1 MRRKK
6 RLSLR
11 SNQARKKQQK
21 PNAIGRGGALLRPM
35 GSYKS
40 VQHSVGADDSVGP
53 KNVANSPK
61 ISVKTVRS
69 AGGQSRPPLRWN
81 TQVRSNLPRFS
92 AEQLPSAGRSRAPPL
107 PTASRFTI
115 VTQNKRTMHHRR
127 RGFINHN
134 HRPCRWFAQ
143 APLGPITSRTYR
155 FIESSFYCMMRP
167 TAIEMAAWRILL
179 FVSPWLSVFL
189 NHTLSPA
196 FQTCSSLRSDIFSG
210 HS

>member
-6 RLSLR
+6 QLSLR

-127 RGFINHN
+127 RGFIKNPGAAN
-134 HRPCRWFAQ
+134 GRAVLLRAPRDAARFQWHRELRRVWSIFLLPFHDEHAIREERKNFA
-143 APLGPITSRTYR
+143 
-155 FIESSFYCMMRP
+155 
-167 TAIEMAAWRILL
+167 AA
-179 FVSPWLSVFL
+179 V
-189 NHTLSPA
+189 
-196 FQTCSSLRSDIFSG
+196 Q
-210 HS
+210 

>member
-1 MRRKK
+1 MSPAKRAVWREGTAEDPELVPMRVKIWI
-6 RLSLR
+6 S
-11 SNQARKKQQK
+11 SQW
-21 PNAIGRGGALLRPM
+21 
-35 GSYKS
+35 
-40 VQHSVGADDSVGP
+40 
-53 KNVANSPK
+53 PK
-61 ISVKTVRS
+61 INRQKSC
-69 AGGQSRPPLRWN
+69 
-81 TQVRSNLPRFS
+81 
-92 AEQLPSAGRSRAPPL
+92 
-107 PTASRFTI
+107 
-115 VTQNKRTMHHRR
+115 
-127 RGFINHN
+127 NHN